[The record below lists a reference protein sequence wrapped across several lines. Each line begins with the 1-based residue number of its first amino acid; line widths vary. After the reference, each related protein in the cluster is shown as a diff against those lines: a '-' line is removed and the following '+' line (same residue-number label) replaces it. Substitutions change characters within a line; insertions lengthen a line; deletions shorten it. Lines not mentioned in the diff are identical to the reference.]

1 MVNYLDLSFTEF
13 LIEENGNR
21 EAYYEAKYKVE
32 ASYKE
37 ETIGYFYYDITLS
50 RSDKIRD
57 IILSY
62 VEVNLNQR
70 NKGFGNLLL
79 RKFGEIYTNKYNG
92 WPIHAMFEHPGA
104 EAAFNN
110 AVSNGWIPKKILG
123 KSFLLNIYEESLV
136 RV

>member
-1 MVNYLDLSFTEF
+1 MVNYLDLSFTEL
-13 LIEENGNR
+13 LINENGEPNT
-21 EAYYEAKYKVE
+21 YYEAKYKVE
-32 ASYKE
+32 ALYNE
-37 ETIGYFYYDITLS
+37 QIVGYFYYDITLS

-62 VEVNLNQR
+62 VEVNESHR

-79 RKFGEIYTNKYNG
+79 RKFGEIYTNRYNG

-110 AVSNGWIPKKILG
+110 AIANNWIPKKILSR
-123 KSFLLNIYEESLV
+123 SFLLNIYEESLV